1 MKMFKSSLLLAGIF
15 LIAYSTLN
23 AQYSYTDIKK
33 AAIEFTKSYIQ
44 NVYNGGSN
52 QRVCVVSYTQDD
64 YELKININMTWDGDI
79 ISSNHYEESGLI
91 LIQRDIYDKVSVD
104 FKSTYRNRTASDFR
118 TTWNAI
124 LGGAVALAVIGELS
138 K

>member
-1 MKMFKSSLLLAGIF
+1 MVHVFNNHLTQK
-15 LIAYSTLN
+15 
-23 AQYSYTDIKK
+23 AQYSSTDIKN
-33 AAIEFTKSYIQ
+33 AAVEFTKSYIQ

-52 QRVCVVSYTQDD
+52 QRVYVVSYTQDD

-118 TTWNAI
+118 TT
-124 LGGAVALAVIGELS
+124 
-138 K
+138 